1 MNQVDFRSNDDIC
14 RNIFGNSESE
24 PGNQGSQS
32 LMRWVHDWPIG
43 YFYHL
48 CFYTF
53 ESLVDDDHFAIYN
66 PPTNLV
72 KF

>member
-1 MNQVDFRSNDDIC
+1 MNQVEVRSNDDIR

-43 YFYHL
+43 Y
-48 CFYTF
+48 
-53 ESLVDDDHFAIYN
+53 SLSFVLLHF
-66 PPTNLV
+66 
-72 KF
+72 